1 MFVLVL
7 ILLALAAIFGVL
19 GAVLQAVAFLVLT
32 ALLTII
38 VLGAFAWWGFKRKV
52 REFQA
57 EYDRQ
62 ITHQRATRYRVNE
75 ARRDPEHLPPLRDDR
90 Y

>member
-1 MFVLVL
+1 MFVFVL
-7 ILLALAAIFGVL
+7 ILLLLAAVLGVL
-19 GAVLQAVAFLVLT
+19 GAVLKAVAFLVIT
-32 ALLTII
+32 ALLTIT
-38 VLGAFAWWGFKRKV
+38 VLVALAWWGFKRKA

-62 ITHQRATRYRVNE
+62 ITQQRATRYRVNE
-75 ARRDPEHLPPLRDDR
+75 AHRDPEHLPPVRDDR